1 MKRIAVILLILML
14 TGCAS
19 EKKTDME
26 IRSLPDFDSWWDYN
40 DPAGTEAK
48 FRELLPKAR
57 ESQDKSYYAQ
67 LLTQIART
75 EGLQR
80 KFEDAHRTLDT
91 VEALLSDDLVVAK
104 IRYLLERGRVYN
116 SSSQREKSKP
126 LFRQAWEHGI
136 AKGEDFHA
144 VDAAHMLAIVEPSE
158 KQLEWAE
165 KAMSVAEK
173 SKDQRARNWLGSL
186 YNNTGWTYH
195 DLKQYDK
202 ALEMFEKGLKFREEK
217 KDEEGIR
224 IAKWTIART
233 YRSLR
238 RIEESLKIQRD
249 LEKEIEE
256 KGIEHDG
263 YVFEEIAECLLLL
276 DKKEEAKK
284 YFGLAYQLLSKDPW
298 LSANQQDRLQR
309 LKELGE
315 VKE

>member
-1 MKRIAVILLILML
+1 MLLVA
-14 TGCAS
+14 GCS
-19 EKKTDME
+19 KEPETKKETDP
-26 IRSLPDFDSWWDYN
+26 LPNFDAWWDYN
-40 DPAGTEAK
+40 DAAGTEVK

-80 KFEDAHRTLDT
+80 KFD
-91 VEALLSDDLVVAK
+91 VEAMLTDEMTVAK

-116 SSSQREKSKP
+116 SSGSPDTSKP
-126 LFRQAWEHGI
+126 LFLQAWELGVAHQQ
-136 AKGEDFHA
+136 DFYA
-144 VDAAHMLAIVEPSE
+144 VDAAHMLAIVEQSE
-158 KQLEWAE
+158 KQLEWTE

-173 SKDQRARNWLGSL
+173 SQDERAWNWLGSL

-195 DLKQYDK
+195 DLKQYEK
-202 ALEMFEKGLKFREEK
+202 ALEMFEKGLKFREGK

-233 YRSLR
+233 YRSLG
-238 RIEESLKIQRD
+238 RIEEALQIQRE
-249 LEKEIEE
+249 LEKEFDE
-256 KGIEHDG
+256 KEIQQDG
-263 YVFEEIAECLLLL
+263 YVYEELGECLLLL
-276 DKKEEAKK
+276 KKEDEARK
-284 YFGLAYQLLSKDPW
+284 YFKLAYDLLSKDPW
-298 LSANQQDRLQR
+298 LSANQPARLQS